1 MDNMKNKYLVTWYK
15 LDILLGY
22 VDAENEEEAIKL
34 SKDEESAEDFPWL
47 IVPTAEFVQVS
58 VRAEEDG

>member
-1 MDNMKNKYLVTWYK
+1 MKNKYLVTWYK

>member
-1 MDNMKNKYLVTWYK
+1 M
-15 LDILLGY
+15 GY

-58 VRAEEDG
+58 RRAEEGG

>member
-1 MDNMKNKYLVTWYK
+1 MKNKYLVTWYK
-15 LDILLGY
+15 LDVLLGY

-34 SKDEESAEDFPWL
+34 SKDEESAEAFPWL

-58 VRAEEDG
+58 RRAEEDG

>member
-1 MDNMKNKYLVTWYK
+1 MKNKYLVTWYK
-15 LDILLGY
+15 INILLGY

>member
-1 MDNMKNKYLVTWYK
+1 MNKYLVTWYK
-15 LDILLGY
+15 LDVVLGY